1 MKLTGIHLFVILL
14 FVLIVTCAVT
24 NWCQSPMKLVEGATG
39 NMSSKGGAS
48 NLRTAG
54 KNKGLMRKVLDD
66 VEKDFESFKRSTSE
80 LLNDSKSSHSKHHSS
95 IHHHS
100 RENYSNKTNYLPGVP
115 TPQGSIL
122 PGVPTPKRHAR
133 HSPQSHQ
140 RYPKQVSREQI
151 PAGQEDMY
159 ILKSEIVPP
168 VCPACPSSASCP
180 RDEPC
185 PPCPPCARCPEPSF
199 ECKKVPNYQAGNTST
214 YLPKPVLT
222 DFSQFGI

>member
-14 FVLIVTCAVT
+14 FVLIVTCGVT
-24 NWCQSPMKLVEGATG
+24 SWCQSSSKLVEGACG
-39 NMSSKGGAS
+39 NMRSKGKAS

-54 KNKGLMRKVLDD
+54 KNKGSMREVLAGM
-66 VEKDFESFKRSTSE
+66 EKELKYDTRMTSE
-80 LLNDSKSSHSKHHSS
+80 LLNDSKSSHSKEHYSNQSHHKRHHS
-95 IHHHS
+95 
-100 RENYSNKTNYLPGVP
+100 NYLPGVP
-115 TPQGSIL
+115 TPQGSII
-122 PGVPTPKRHAR
+122 PGVPTPKKHAQP
-133 HSPQSHQ
+133 SPQSHQ
-140 RYPKQVSREQI
+140 TYPKHVSRSQI

-180 RDEPC
+180 RDKPC

-222 DFSQFGI
+222 DFSQFGM